1 MLKKQRNKMFSFSKI
16 DVLDLQPFEICSIR
30 PPTENYSLT
39 FRLTRNCY
47 WNRCAFCP
55 VYKCGAKF
63 SRRKVDEVLE
73 DIKRAKQIDD
83 FLFEQ
88 GIGYPVYSEADFYKL
103 QNILQKVQQQRWE
116 AGIIDVSENGSADA
130 GVESIND
137 ERMQWFM
144 QWFVDKPTL
153 AQCFEHVVQW
163 RIGGGKTCFF
173 GDADGLIVA
182 AKDYE
187 KILSYIKQ
195 NFPTLQRFTIYGR
208 TKTASRK
215 DFKELV
221 QLHKAGLHRVHFG
234 IESGSDDVLKL
245 MNKGEDSRDH
255 IEGCLK
261 TKEARLS
268 VSVYIMP
275 GLGGKKLSYAHALET
290 ARVINETGPD
300 FVRLRTL
307 SVFPYTPLSD
317 MVKTGEFEPCSDD
330 EIVDEI
336 ETLVTA
342 IDVPVMLYSDSA
354 TNLLPL
360 NGKLPQ
366 DKSALLS
373 EIREYKSKSYT
384 ERLQYRLRARLES
397 FVGQYGRLTD
407 DIEMLLKPMIKGNSI
422 VINNAEYVE
431 EVITAIYN
439 KLMP

>member
-1 MLKKQRNKMFSFSKI
+1 M
-16 DVLDLQPFEICSIR
+16 
-30 PPTENYSLT
+30 
-39 FRLTRNCY
+39 
-47 WNRCAFCP
+47 A
-55 VYKCGAKF
+55 
-63 SRRKVDEVLE
+63 DEVIE
-73 DIKRAKQIDD
+73 DVERAKRVDD

-116 AGIIDVSENGSADA
+116 AGIIDDSDNVSADA
-130 GVESIND
+130 GAKSIDD
-137 ERMQWFM
+137 ERLQWFM

-163 RIGGGKTCFF
+163 RIGGGKTCFL

-187 KILSYIKQ
+187 KILSHIKQ

-208 TKTASRK
+208 TKTSGKK

-221 QLHKAGLHRVHFG
+221 QLRKAGLHRVHFG
-234 IESGSDDVLKL
+234 LESGSDEVLKL

-261 TKEARLS
+261 TREAGLS

-275 GLGGKKLSYAHALET
+275 GLGGKKLSHVHALET
-290 ARVINETGPD
+290 ARVINATTPD

-307 SVFPYTPLSD
+307 SVFPYTPLWD
-317 MVKTGEFEPCSDD
+317 MVKTGEFELCSDD
-330 EIVDEI
+330 EVVDEI
-336 ETLVTA
+336 ETLIAA

-366 DKSALLS
+366 DKSTLIS
-373 EIREYKSKSYT
+373 VIREYKSKDYT

-397 FVGQYGRLTD
+397 FVGQYGRLTE
-407 DIEMLLKPMIKGNSI
+407 DIENLLQPLIRGNQI
-422 VINNAEYVE
+422 VIDNIEYAEK
-431 EVITAIYN
+431 VIRAIYN

>member
-1 MLKKQRNKMFSFSKI
+1 MFSFSKI
-16 DVLDLQPFEICSIR
+16 DALDLQPFEICSIR

-47 WNRCAFCP
+47 WNKCAFCP

-63 SRRKVDEVLE
+63 SRRKIDEVVE
-73 DIKRAKQIDD
+73 DINRAKQIDD

-116 AGIIDVSENGSADA
+116 AGIIDDNDTVSAVA
-130 GVESIND
+130 GAQSIDD
-137 ERMQWFM
+137 ERLQWFM

-163 RIGGGKTCFF
+163 RIGGGKTCFL
-173 GDADGLIVA
+173 GDADGMIVA

-187 KILSYIKQ
+187 KILSHIKQ
-195 NFPTLQRFTIYGR
+195 SFPTLQRFTIYGR
-208 TKTASRK
+208 TKTACKK

-221 QLHKAGLHRVHFG
+221 QLHKAGLYRVHFG
-234 IESGSDDVLKL
+234 LESGSDEVLKL
-245 MNKGEDSRDH
+245 MNKGENSRDH

-261 TKEARLS
+261 AREAGLS
-268 VSVYIMP
+268 VSVYSMP
-275 GLGGKKLSYAHALET
+275 GLGGKKLSHPHALET
-290 ARVINETGPD
+290 ARVINATAPD

-307 SVFPYTPLSD
+307 SVFPYTPLWD
-317 MVKTGEFEPCSDD
+317 MVKAGEFEPCSDD
-330 EIVDEI
+330 EVVDEI
-336 ETLVTA
+336 ETLITA

-373 EIREYKSKSYT
+373 AIREYKSKDCI
-384 ERLQYRLRARLES
+384 ERLQYRLRSRLES

-407 DIEMLLKPMIKGNSI
+407 DIEKLMQPLVRGNQI
-422 VINNAEYVE
+422 VVDNIEYTE
-431 EVITAIYN
+431 KVIHAICN

>member
-1 MLKKQRNKMFSFSKI
+1 MHLSSKT

-47 WNRCAFCP
+47 WNKCAFCP

-63 SRRKVDEVLE
+63 SRRTADEVVE
-73 DIKRAKQIDD
+73 DVQQAKRIDD

-103 QNILQKVQQQRWE
+103 QGILQRVQQQRWE
-116 AGIIDVSENGSADA
+116 AGIIDPDKG
-130 GVESIND
+130 GTINSDGCNEIVTDIDD

-144 QWFVDKPTL
+144 QWFVDRPTL
-153 AQCFEHVVQW
+153 AQCFEHIVQW
-163 RIGGGKTCFF
+163 RIGGGKTCFL

-182 AKDYE
+182 TKDYE
-187 KILSYIKQ
+187 KILSTIKR
-195 NFPTLQRFTIYGR
+195 NFPTIERFTVYGR
-208 TKTASRK
+208 TKTARK
-215 DFKELV
+215 KDVKDLL
-221 QLHKAGLHRVHFG
+221 QLQKAGICRVHFG
-234 IESGSDDVLKL
+234 IESGSDDVLNL
-245 MNKGEDSRDH
+245 VHKGEDSRDH

-261 TKEARLS
+261 AKEAGLS
-268 VSVYIMP
+268 VSIYIMP
-275 GLGGKKLSYAHALET
+275 GLGGRRLSKNHARET
-290 ARVINETGPD
+290 ARVINAITPD

-307 SVFPYTPLSD
+307 SVFPYTPLMD
-317 MVKTGEFEPCSDD
+317 MVKRGEFETCSDD

-336 ETLVTA
+336 EMLLTA

-366 DKSALLS
+366 DKGALLS
-373 EIREYKSKSYT
+373 LIREYKSKDYT

-397 FVGQYGRLTD
+397 FVGQYGRITR
-407 DIEMLLKPMIKGNSI
+407 DIEMLLDPLVKGNSI
-422 VINNAEYVE
+422 VIDNTHYVE
-431 EVITAIYN
+431 DVILAIYN